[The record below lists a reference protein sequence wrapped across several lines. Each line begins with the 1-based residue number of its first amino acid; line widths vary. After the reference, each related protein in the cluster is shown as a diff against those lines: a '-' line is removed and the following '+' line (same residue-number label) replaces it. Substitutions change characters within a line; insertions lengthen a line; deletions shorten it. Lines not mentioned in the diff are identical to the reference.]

1 MTVHND
7 DDDYNDDNDNV
18 DVLLTMILIIS
29 CICYAML
36 FFIYFILLVSHFGY
50 YFNKR
55 LLVQTQNK
63 QCKSANILQ
72 CYHPHLADFCSR
84 PRLTQ
89 PYNHNY
95 NPGVAKIYVVFF

>member
-89 PYNHNY
+89 PYNHIILVL
-95 NPGVAKIYVVFF
+95 PKFM